1 MSAPPDMVASQIFYY
16 LKRELSDG
24 VYAFETNDGVTIPI
38 FSAVDIATGFL
49 ENARIRGYV
58 VSLISPSQMFGFHEA
73 CRHAGGKF
81 LQLDPKADVLKG
93 ARVKNLIPVL
103 PK

>member
-16 LKRELSDG
+16 LKRELSEG
-24 VYAFETNDGVTIPI
+24 VYAFETTDGLTIPI
-38 FSAVDIATGFL
+38 FSAVEIAATFL
-49 ENARIRGYV
+49 ETARIRGYV
-58 VSLISPSQMFGFHEA
+58 VGLISPSQMLGFHEA

-81 LQLDPKADVLKG
+81 LQLDPKAEVLKG
-93 ARVKNLIPVL
+93 SRVKNLIPVL